1 MGTAP
6 TNSMNKILKIH
17 ANHQFGF
24 SVVEIIIIV
33 LILGLGF
40 LTMMQFYKLALSK
53 SRSQQNET
61 QASYLASAG
70 LEAVRQIRDRDHDWD
85 ISIIPDQDY
94 QIIKII
100 EDETLIWQLVA
111 GSETIGQ
118 FQRVIKINSV
128 NRDTTGNIVLTD
140 GNIDPETKKITTTI
154 SWHEASQTRQIY
166 LATYLTKWTSY

>member
-40 LTMMQFYKLALSK
+40 LTMMQFDKLALSK
-53 SRSQQNET
+53 SRGQQNET
-61 QASYLASAG
+61 QANYLASAG
-70 LEAVRQIRDRDHDWD
+70 LEAVRQIRDRDWN
-85 ISIIPDQDY
+85 IIQSITLNQDY
-94 QIIKII
+94 QLVKNG
-100 EDETLIWQLVA
+100 LPPAWQLTT

-118 FQRVIKINSV
+118 FQRAIQISGV
-128 NRDTTGNIVLTD
+128 NRDTNDNIVLTG
-140 GNIDPETKKITTTI
+140 GNIDPETKKITATV
-154 SWHEASQTRQIY
+154 SWQEVNQTRQIY
-166 LATYLTKWTSY
+166 LTTYLTKWTDY